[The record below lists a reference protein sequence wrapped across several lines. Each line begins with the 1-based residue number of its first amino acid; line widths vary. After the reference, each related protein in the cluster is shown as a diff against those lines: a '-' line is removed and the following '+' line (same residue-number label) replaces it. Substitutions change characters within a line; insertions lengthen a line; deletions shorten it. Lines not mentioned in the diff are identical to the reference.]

1 MGRRPRRRQPP
12 WASLVLLL
20 PVVPEIDD
28 AEALAIKPRKDQ
40 RVCARGVPARHEPP
54 SLRRSYVCSHPSAAR
69 PFPPPTTPTRRPHP
83 SANSSSISTPTE
95 STTSSSCSIPATGKE
110 IVNKDYVCTDGRS
123 AQT

>member
-40 RVCARGVPARHEPP
+40 RSPV
-54 SLRRSYVCSHPSAAR
+54 SRSSVSAPDNAD
-69 PFPPPTTPTRRPHP
+69 PTPPPICKLLIHLHP
-83 SANSSSISTPTE
+83 YRINNILKLLNSSNRQRNRQQRLRVYRWTLGADVS
-95 STTSSSCSIPATGKE
+95 AFF
-110 IVNKDYVCTDGRS
+110 RS
-123 AQT
+123 L